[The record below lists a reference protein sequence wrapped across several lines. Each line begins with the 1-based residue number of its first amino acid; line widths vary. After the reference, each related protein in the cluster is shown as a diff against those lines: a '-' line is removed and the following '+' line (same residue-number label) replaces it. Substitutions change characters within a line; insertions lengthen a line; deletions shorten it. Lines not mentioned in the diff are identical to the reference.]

1 MRRETVFTLD
11 SLYRGEFGIDAFTF
25 GNGDHTVNPELSL
38 AVMGALRGN
47 EHQQLFTASQLINTL
62 KRLEEAG
69 YIKDGV
75 EIRVIPC
82 GNPYSLNTSTRFWA
96 VDNTDIN
103 RMFPGYDQGE
113 TTQRIA
119 AGIFEALRGYGYGVH
134 LSSSYLP
141 GEQVPHARVMD
152 NNWTPVSLARLTGLQ
167 YAVVRKPE
175 PVDVGTL
182 GYNWSLFGTKCL
194 TLFNYS
200 TANIDMKATE
210 TAVMAILR
218 LATRLGL
225 ISYDLHGG
233 YITQV
238 VKENH
243 LVPIINERAGLLRRI
258 AHPGDHV
265 NAGECLARVY
275 DPYTGEELEALECP
289 VNGTVFFS
297 HTSSLAT
304 QNSIIY
310 RIIDDKIVVDE

>member
-11 SLYRGEFGIDAFTF
+11 SLYRGEFKIEAFTF
-25 GNGDHTVNPELSL
+25 GNGDHNTNPERSL
-38 AVMGALRGN
+38 AVMGSMRGD
-47 EHQQLFTASQLINTL
+47 EHQQLFTASQLISTL

-69 YIKDGV
+69 YINDGV
-75 EIRVIPC
+75 EICVIPC

-103 RMFPGYDQGE
+103 RMFPGYDAGE

-119 AGIFEALRGYGYGVH
+119 DGIFKALRGFGYGVH
-134 LSSSYLP
+134 LTSLYLP
-141 GEQVPHARVMD
+141 GEYVPHARITD
-152 NNWTPVSLARLTGLQ
+152 TGYTPVELAELTGLP

-182 GYNWSLFGTKCL
+182 SYNWSVFETKCL
-194 TLFNYS
+194 AITNRVS
-200 TANIDMKATE
+200 REIDRKATE
-210 TAVMAILR
+210 TVIMAILR
-218 LATRLGL
+218 MCTRLGL
-225 ISYDLHGG
+225 ITYDLHGG
-233 YITQV
+233 FVTQV

-243 LVPIINERAGLLRRI
+243 LVPIINEKAGLLRRD
-258 AHPGDHV
+258 AQAGDHV
-265 NAGECLARVY
+265 DAGQALAYIY
-275 DPYTGEELEALECP
+275 DPLTGELLDTLISP

-310 RIIDDKIVVDE
+310 RIIDDKIVVD